1 VATASRHHPP
11 RSRDSVAAE
20 QVIAHVR
27 GLIERGT
34 LRPGDRL
41 ASERELARQV
51 GVSRPSVRAGLRSL
65 AAMGVLQTRRG
76 AGTFISEGPPALL
89 SEPLGLLAALH
100 GLSLDG
106 LWEVRRVLE
115 TGTAALAAERA
126 TGEQTM
132 TMSDEIAGMY
142 ASMHDPRAF
151 LEHDMRFHRTI
162 AAAAD
167 NPMLGAL
174 VQMVASMFFEQRAAT
189 IDVARNLRE
198 TADQHRRI
206 YQAIRGRD
214 PEAARAAMD
223 EHLRSAQSAKAE
235 ETTAAV
241 RAQAR

>member
-1 VATASRHHPP
+1 MAIASGHHPP
-11 RSRDSVAAE
+11 RSLDSVAAE

-27 GLIERGT
+27 GLIEEGT

-41 ASERELARQV
+41 ASERELARQI
-51 GVSRPSVRAGLRSL
+51 GVSRPTVRAGLRSL

-76 AGTFISEGPPALL
+76 AGTFISDGPPTLM
-89 SEPLGLLAALH
+89 SEPLGLMAALH

-151 LEHDMRFHRTI
+151 LDHDMRFHRTV

-174 VQMVASMFFEQRAAT
+174 VQMVASMFFEQRQAS
-189 IDVARNLRE
+189 IGKARNLRE
-198 TADQHRRI
+198 SADQHRKI
-206 YQAIRGRD
+206 YQAIRTRD
-214 PEAARAAMD
+214 RDAARAAMD
-223 EHLRSAQSAKAE
+223 EHLRSAQAAKAAE
-235 ETTAAV
+235 EAPTTARGA
-241 RAQAR
+241 

>member
-1 VATASRHHPP
+1 MATSSTDLRHAT
-11 RSRDSVAAE
+11 RDSIAAE
-20 QVIAHVR
+20 LVIAHVR
-27 GLIERGT
+27 GLIEQGT

-41 ASERELARQV
+41 ASERELARQI

-65 AAMGVLQTRRG
+65 AAMGILRTRRG
-76 AGTFISEGPPALL
+76 AGTFISDGPPTLM
-89 SEPLGLLAALH
+89 SEPLGFLAALH

-151 LEHDMRFHRTI
+151 LEHDMRFHRAV

-174 VQMVASMFFEQRAAT
+174 VQMVASMFFEQRQAT
-189 IDVARNLRE
+189 IEKARNLRE
-198 TADQHRRI
+198 SADQHRKV
-206 YQAIRGRD
+206 YQAIRTRD
-214 PEAARAAMD
+214 REAARAAMD
-223 EHLRSAQSAKAE
+223 EHLRSAQAAKALE
-235 ETTAAV
+235 GAPV
-241 RAQAR
+241 RVDGT